1 MYCILQQVILHV
13 YVKIE
18 YFNAKKIFVFHGGKR
33 GNHIP
38 VCLINFCIFY
48 NNFKWV
54 KFFFQKLFKRFYS
67 TKCGR
72 DAATLANMK
81 LLIQRTNVNGQVK
94 SRFEVSK
101 CSSYLNTFL
110 KFFKMTSVLSEAHT
124 RKGYSHG
131 SFIYICTYPLITGIY
146 PWSCYIQNTQFILLC
161 I

>member
-1 MYCILQQVILHV
+1 
-13 YVKIE
+13 
-18 YFNAKKIFVFHGGKR
+18 
-33 GNHIP
+33 
-38 VCLINFCIFY
+38 
-48 NNFKWV
+48 
-54 KFFFQKLFKRFYS
+54 
-67 TKCGR
+67 
-72 DAATLANMK
+72 MK

-131 SFIYICTYPLITGIY
+131 SFIYICTNPLITGIY

>member
-1 MYCILQQVILHV
+1 
-13 YVKIE
+13 
-18 YFNAKKIFVFHGGKR
+18 
-33 GNHIP
+33 
-38 VCLINFCIFY
+38 
-48 NNFKWV
+48 
-54 KFFFQKLFKRFYS
+54 
-67 TKCGR
+67 
-72 DAATLANMK
+72 MK

-131 SFIYICTYPLITGIY
+131 SFINICTYPLITGIY